1 MADDEAYAKKA
12 VESLKVVEV
21 AYDVAA
27 DPQGYFKVFK
37 QFDADLGGSVDTMEM
52 AAMVEALGLLM
63 KPADIKK
70 MVEDADEDKSGEIEF
85 GEFVLVMNKAAAQGA
100 TTAGGVSFAALIA
113 RQKNSVKMEWRDD
126 RVGSNIT
133 IDKATM
139 TASKSGG
146 GFSVALLSPWMPGDT
161 KRAHARAPPHP
172 LYSAYRLAASP
183 DRSQQ
188 RFGDFGALRC
198 GRQPRV
204 GWPRWQEFQPRW
216 RPLEPGFFRHQEPEE
231 DARDGVPLERRH
243 HVSQRGGAVVG
254 KGPAVRLSRCPAHP
268 ARDQRRHEGVGG

>member
-161 KRAHARAPPHP
+161 KRAHARASPHP

-183 DRSQQ
+183 RSQ
-188 RFGDFGALRC
+188 
-198 GRQPRV
+198 
-204 GWPRWQEFQPRW
+204 
-216 RPLEPGFFRHQEPEE
+216 
-231 DARDGVPLERRH
+231 
-243 HVSQRGGAVVG
+243 ST
-254 KGPAVRLSRCPAHP
+254 KVR
-268 ARDQRRHEGVGG
+268 